1 MQQPTPCSMNTSNR
15 TRPALRGSLQQR
27 GVTLIGLLAWAIM
40 VGFVGYLLVRV
51 VPTVTEFYTI
61 QGVVD
66 RIAASPANTVPEIRM
81 AFDKQRQIDATIS
94 SVESKELDITKE
106 NGRVVISFAYEKEI
120 ELISPVFLLIKYAG
134 RSK

>member
-1 MQQPTPCSMNTSNR
+1 MRGHHRGSMRQAFHHLAPTPR
-15 TRPALRGSLQQR
+15 RGL
-27 GVTLIGLLAWAIM
+27 TLIGLLAWAII

-66 RIAASPANTVPEIRM
+66 RIAASPASTVAEIRG
-81 AFDKQRQIDATIS
+81 AFEKQRQIDATIS
-94 SVESKELDITKE
+94 SVAGKELDITKQNE
-106 NGRVVISFAYEKEI
+106 RVVISFAYEKEI
-120 ELISPVFLLIKYAG
+120 ELFGPVFLLIKYAG

>member
-1 MQQPTPCSMNTSNR
+1 MQRATRGTMRTPHHL
-15 TRPALRGSLQQR
+15 PAPAPRR
-27 GVTLIGLLAWAIM
+27 GVTLIGLLAWAIV

-66 RIAASPANTVPEIRM
+66 RIAASPANTVAEIRG
-81 AFDKQRQIDATIS
+81 AFDKQRQIDATIT
-94 SVESKELDITKE
+94 SVVGKELDITKE
-106 NGRVVISFAYEKEI
+106 NDRVVISFAYEKEI
-120 ELISPVFLLIKYAG
+120 ELFGPVFLLIKYAG

>member
-1 MQQPTPCSMNTSNR
+1 MRMSTRQPAAAPR
-15 TRPALRGSLQQR
+15 R
-27 GVTLIGLLAWAIM
+27 GVTLIGLLAWAIV

-66 RIAASPANTVPEIRM
+66 RIAASPANTVAEIRG
-81 AFDKQRQIDATIS
+81 AFDKQLQIDATITS
-94 SVESKELDITKE
+94 LVGKELDITKE
-106 NGRVVISFAYEKEI
+106 NDRVVISFAYEKEI
-120 ELISPVFLLIKYAG
+120 ELFGPVFLLIKYAG

>member
-1 MQQPTPCSMNTSNR
+1 MKTPIRSIS
-15 TRPALRGSLQQR
+15 RPRARPLARQR
-27 GVTLIGLLAWAIM
+27 GLTLIGLLAWAIV
-40 VGFVGYLLVRV
+40 VGFIGYVLVRV

-81 AFDKQRQIDATIS
+81 AFERQRMIDATIS
-94 SVESKELDITKE
+94 SVQGKELDITKD

-120 ELISPVFLLIKYAG
+120 ELVSPVFLLIKYAG